1 MNLPLGRL
9 VGYGFVPWEGF
20 SYMAFSLSPLLIEV
34 ILQQPNIA
42 ASLGA
47 FALWCNGGDRVIT
60 WGQGIYG
67 GDVSDWA

>member
-1 MNLPLGRL
+1 M
-9 VGYGFVPWEGF
+9 
-20 SYMAFSLSPLLIEV
+20 

-60 WGQGIYG
+60 WGQGDYG
-67 GDVSDWA
+67 GDVSDWASSVYLFFFFRGPSSLFFMQQQKA